1 MTNFTSIETPI
12 RDLVALVYACVELN
26 LNLIPDAWCRGHGGT
41 VLQAAFV
48 IRLRGPHDIAVD
60 FPSEAGG
67 TYVLTTDWHDGHVA
81 SEVGVGCC
89 DLLEAYDFHRSRRQ
103 READALELGST
114 GRIEANVPILLTAE
128 GGTP

>member
-41 VLQAAFV
+41 VLQAGFV

-89 DLLEAYDFHRSRRQ
+89 ALLEAYDFHRTRRQ
-103 READALELGST
+103 READALDLGST